1 MKFGTL
7 QNVLG
12 ADLRDVFGM
21 AAQLGFDGVELDWHE
36 LEQIH
41 GGTLSPED
49 RPRWLGLAHENG
61 VTISGVAAHFL
72 NGGGLA
78 SADEKHQE
86 QALWAIREGL
96 QLCRDLKAEALLV
109 PFFGSAEIESEDD
122 KSRLIQHLKTL
133 APDAETAGV
142 IIAIEHTLR
151 GDEAAQL
158 LNEVNSSFV
167 GNYWDMANCMSLGF
181 DPLEEIQMLGKHIT
195 RVHAKE
201 FERAKIVAPRKP
213 GSYSGLNTVPF
224 GKGDVPTR
232 EVLSALKSAGYTG
245 WITLETGAFGDKQQ
259 AAKEALEVLKNSSQ
273 DSESRSQ

>member
-12 ADLRDVFGM
+12 ADLRDVFGI

-49 RPRWLGLAHENG
+49 RPRWLGLAKENG
-61 VTISGVAAHFL
+61 VVISGVAAHFL

-86 QALWAIREGL
+86 QGLWAIREGL
-96 QLCRDLKAEALLV
+96 QLCRDLEAEALLV
-109 PFFGSAEIESEDD
+109 PFFGTAEMESEDD
-122 KSRLIQHLKTL
+122 KKRLVEHLQTL
-133 APDAETAGV
+133 APEAETAGV
-142 IIAIEHTLR
+142 VIAIEHTLR

-158 LNEVNSSFV
+158 LEEINSPFV
-167 GNYWDMANCMSLGF
+167 GDYWDIANCMSLGF
-181 DPLEEIQMLGKHIT
+181 DPLQEIQMLGKHIA

-201 FERAKIVAPRKP
+201 FEKAKVTGPRTA
-213 GSYSGLNTVPF
+213 GSYPGLNTLPF
-224 GKGDVPTR
+224 GDGDVPVK
-232 EVLSALKSAGYTG
+232 EVLAALKNVGYTG
-245 WITLETGAFGDKQQ
+245 WVTLETGAIGDKQQ
-259 AAKEALEVLKNSSQ
+259 SAKAALEVLKKCITPSA
-273 DSESRSQ
+273 